1 MVALS
6 IVDLGYVVE
15 AFVSN
20 RYDDAVTSHPV
31 FIVSNVVKIVTFS
44 LALYLQVTI
53 QCGLVKSILTCTFNS
68 DL

>member
-1 MVALS
+1 MIINLFRFVLSTLLGALS

-20 RYDDAVTSHPV
+20 RLDTIDVYSHSV

-44 LALYLQVTI
+44 LALFLQVSI
-53 QCGLVKSILTCTFNS
+53 QC
-68 DL
+68 

>member
-1 MVALS
+1 MIINLFRFVLSTLLVALS

-20 RYDDAVTSHPV
+20 RLDTIDVYSHSV

-44 LALYLQVTI
+44 LALFLQVSI
-53 QCGLVKSILTCTFNS
+53 QC
-68 DL
+68 